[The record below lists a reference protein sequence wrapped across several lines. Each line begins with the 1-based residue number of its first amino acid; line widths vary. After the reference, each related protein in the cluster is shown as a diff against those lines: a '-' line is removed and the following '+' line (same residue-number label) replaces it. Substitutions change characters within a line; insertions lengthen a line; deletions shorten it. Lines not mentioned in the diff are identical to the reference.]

1 MIKRKDND
9 TYVFIHDEFKEELD
23 GRMNSKNQSVK
34 SADIFS
40 DPTLNNLMTEDYLKL
55 KKKMPH
61 HISID
66 KIKAYA
72 SN

>member
-23 GRMNSKNQSVK
+23 GRMNKNQSGKTTGV
-34 SADIFS
+34 FN
-40 DPTLNNLMTEDYLKL
+40 DPALNNLMTEDYLKL
-55 KKKMPH
+55 KKKMSH
-61 HISID
+61 HTSID
-66 KIKAYA
+66 NIKAYA